1 MPSEDFL
8 QLGMVNLTGSPA
20 PGMLRNGR
28 IWKGCY
34 LSYPRAGPNYQWGR
48 GLKGTGQLAVQ
59 LSFPPL
65 TVSVPAFTLVCVQ
78 GGILLTTEWC

>member
-1 MPSEDFL
+1 MPLKDFL
-8 QLGMVNLTGSPA
+8 QLGMVNPTRSPA

-48 GLKGTGQLAVQ
+48 ALKGTVQLAVQ

-65 TVSVPAFTLVCVQ
+65 TFTVRSFTVVCVQ
-78 GGILLTTEWC
+78 GEIPLTTE